1 MKSFQQ
7 IRSPLIIKWYASF
20 TLPDCRSANP
30 ACTREY
36 GPKLCHAT
44 RPSLDSSTQSNEPVF
59 SITTEAQDQPAQPK
73 IIIKTIIETGR
84 KRSDLKLL
92 LSILLVLFL
101 IVCALGGIVFLF

>member
-1 MKSFQQ
+1 MPPVP
-7 IRSPLIIKWYASF
+7 RSIQAK
-20 TLPDCRSANP
+20 
-30 ACTREY
+30 
-36 GPKLCHAT
+36 
-44 RPSLDSSTQSNEPVF
+44 SNEPVF

-73 IIIKTIIETGR
+73 IIIKTIETGR